1 MHKAQHIVCLTLL
14 LGFSCPA
21 PAQAWPS
28 SRGDRRAGVH
38 QQKKIFNRSATK
50 GVKRRWVINKVQRVR
65 HKLHLEGRF
74 IRAKKRFKAT
84 PLGKRTARVTKKIR
98 RLSRA
103 ARGQLTHT
111 ADKME
116 SRLPPGSRRARAFAR
131 VRSLSPL
138 SLGAFSYRK
147 FKQDPVFLGAY
158 KGFSWT
164 FGRVAPAV
172 MLKMG
177 AGVSASLLIPG
188 IVGSAMDFGL
198 IFGREH
204 QLRKR
209 QNPDQTLRQ
218 TARGLVGDYRSFV
231 DKRRVQNRRY
241 HKVYSR
247 AIFGGSMR

>member
-1 MHKAQHIVCLTLL
+1 MLKARHITCLALL
-14 LGFSCPA
+14 LGLLCPA

-28 SRGDRRAGVH
+28 SRGDRRAGLY
-38 QQKKIFNRSATK
+38 QQKRTLK
-50 GVKRRWVINKVQRVR
+50 GAAAKGAKRHWVINKVQRVR
-65 HKLHLEGRF
+65 HKLHLEHRF
-74 IRAKKRFKAT
+74 IRAKKHFKAT

-98 RLSRA
+98 RLGRA
-103 ARGQLTHT
+103 VRGQLTHT
-111 ADKME
+111 ADKLE
-116 SRLPPGSRRARAFAR
+116 SRLPPGSRRARAFQR
-131 VRSLSPL
+131 VRALSPL
-138 SLGAFSYRK
+138 SLGAFSYLK

-164 FGRVAPAV
+164 FGKVAPAV

-188 IVGSAMDFGL
+188 VVGGAMDLGL

-209 QNPDQTLRQ
+209 ANPDQTLRQ
-218 TARGLVGDYRSFV
+218 TAKGLVGDYKTYV
-231 DKRRVQNRRY
+231 EKRRTQNRRY

-247 AIFGGSMR
+247 AIFGSSAL